1 MSCAQFI
8 CCAVSVCYARRMDYV
23 TLKTQRKFS
32 EEKMQKI
39 PVFTSDKMYCDQY
52 CLLPGQSQ
60 RVHKHDSEDK
70 IYIVLEGEAMLEIG
84 SERELLAEGSATIAR
99 AGVPHGVMNE
109 SASNVVLL
117 VVMAPKPR

>member
-1 MSCAQFI
+1 
-8 CCAVSVCYARRMDYV
+8 MDYV
-23 TLKTQRKFS
+23 TLKTQREFS

-60 RVHKHDSEDK
+60 RVHTHDAEDK
-70 IYIVLEGEAMLEIG
+70 IYIVLEGEAMFDIG
-84 SERELLAEGSATIAR
+84 GERELLAGGTATIAR
-99 AGVPHGVMNE
+99 AGVPHGVSNE

-117 VVMAPKPR
+117 VVMAPKPENK